1 MLCCRLS
8 VRGVCFASALLAA
21 TAVYADAPDKKAA
34 DGDVK
39 AKPLGVAHIE
49 VKGSYPDSTPAPGLF
64 GEISEGLSAAI
75 ARLDKA
81 AADEN
86 ITSVILQIDSPSLGW
101 ARMNDFRQA
110 IGRVRAKGKR
120 VHAYLDSGMT
130 MHYLLATAC
139 DEIVMPESGML
150 VMTGLRAEVS
160 FYKNLLDMVNVKAE
174 MLRVGEYKSAAEPYS
189 RTEMS
194 KEFREEM
201 DALLDDLYGLMVET
215 IAEGRKL
222 DKEKVKSII
231 NDGPFTAGEA
241 KKRGLIDRLAY
252 PDEIEAGLKK
262 SNPGR
267 EVKIT
272 RKYGKKKL
280 DTDFSGFAGL
290 VKMMNLLMGE
300 EPQARPTKG
309 PKIAVIHA
317 TGPIMSG
324 KSSSSLLGEETMGS
338 DTIIKAIE
346 SAKKDNNV
354 KAIVLRVNSPG
365 GSALASD
372 LMWRA
377 LGQSGKIVIVSMGD
391 VAASGGYYISMGA
404 DRIFAEPGT
413 ITGSIGVVGG
423 KIALKGLYEKIGITT
438 TVLSRGKNSG
448 ALSTTEPFTDSE
460 RQAMQK
466 MLNDIY
472 DQFTKKAAAGRKM
485 EHEKLE
491 KLARGRI
498 YSGRRAKELGLVDEI
513 GTLEDAI
520 AYAAKEAGL
529 EGDKYERLQLP
540 KPTSPFE
547 SLIGPIDGDAAAR
560 ARQAA
565 VQDVLRGL
573 SPELADQLRGA
584 DVMTLLS
591 KEPRL
596 TVMPF
601 RIVVK

>member
-1 MLCCRLS
+1 MRVLRFVRRSIVTACLACFILS
-8 VRGVCFASALLAA
+8 PASALRAETPDTKA
-21 TAVYADAPDKKAA
+21 TDASAKA
-34 DGDVK
+34 GPV
-39 AKPLGVAHIE
+39 GVAHIE
-49 VKGSYPDSTPAPGLF
+49 IKGSYPDSTPAPGLF
-64 GEISEGLSAAI
+64 GELSEGLSQGV

-81 AADEN
+81 AGDEN
-86 ITSVILQIDSPSLGW
+86 ISTVILHLDSPSLGW
-101 ARMNDFRQA
+101 AKMNDFRQA
-110 IGRVRAKGKR
+110 IARVRAKGKK
-120 VHAYLDSGMT
+120 VHAYLDSGT
-130 MHYLLATAC
+130 SMHYLLATAC

-150 VMTGLRAEVS
+150 IVTGLRAEVS
-160 FYKNLLDMVNVKAE
+160 FYKNLLDMANVKAE
-174 MLRVGEYKSAAEPYS
+174 TLRVGEYKSAAEPYS

-201 DALLDDLYGLMVET
+201 DALLDDFYGLMVET
-215 IAEGRKL
+215 IADGRKL
-222 DKEKVKSII
+222 DKEKVKSVI
-231 NDGPFTAGEA
+231 DEGPFTAGEA
-241 KKRGLIDRLAY
+241 KKLGLIDRLAY
-252 PDEIEAGLKK
+252 PDELEEGLKK
-262 SNPGR
+262 ANPGR

-272 RKYGKKKL
+272 RKYGKKSL
-280 DTDFSGFAGL
+280 DTDFSGFAGM
-290 VKMMNLLMGE
+290 VKMMNLLMGA
-300 EPQARPTKG
+300 EPPARVTKG

-324 KSSSSLLGEETMGS
+324 KSSSSLFGEETMGS
-338 DTIIKAIE
+338 DTIVKAIE
-346 SAKKDNNV
+346 TAKKDNNV
-354 KAIVLRVNSPG
+354 KAIVLRVDSPG

-423 KIALKGLYEKIGITT
+423 KVALKGLYEKIGITT

-448 ALSTTEPFTDSE
+448 AMSSTEPFTDSE

-466 MLNDIY
+466 LLNDIY

-520 AYAAKEAGL
+520 AYAAKQAGL
-529 EGDKYERLQLP
+529 EGEKYERLQLP
-540 KPTSPFE
+540 KSTSPFE
-547 SLIGPIDGDAAAR
+547 SLLGPMEGDASLKMR
-560 ARQAA
+560 
-565 VQDVLRGL
+565 QDVLRAL
-573 SPELADQLRGA
+573 SPELAEQLKQL
-584 DVMTLLS
+584 DVMTSLS

-601 RIVVK
+601 RILVR